1 MSPMQHQRA
10 LGSIALLVPLLA
22 MLAAS
27 VWFAA
32 QGWMSVEG
40 PAIPL
45 AGYVAMAAGIIVTL
59 IVGIGLMSLVFYS
72 RRHGY
77 DDAADRGR
85 SDREDYR
92 ED

>member
-1 MSPMQHQRA
+1 MKHKRA
-10 LGSIALLVPLLA
+10 LGTIALMVPLLA
-22 MLAAS
+22 ILLAS

-45 AGYVAMAAGIIVTL
+45 AGYLAMAAGIIVTL
-59 IVGIGLMSLVFYS
+59 LVGIGLMSLVFYS

-85 SDREDYR
+85 SDRKD
-92 ED
+92 

>member
-1 MSPMQHQRA
+1 MSPMKHKRA

-22 MLAAS
+22 ILAAAI
-27 VWFAA
+27 WFAA
-32 QGWMSVEG
+32 EGWMSVGG

-45 AGYVAMAAGIIVTL
+45 AGYVAMAAGIFFTL
-59 IVGIGLMSLVFYS
+59 VVGIGLMSLVFYS

-85 SDREDYR
+85 SEREK
-92 ED
+92 